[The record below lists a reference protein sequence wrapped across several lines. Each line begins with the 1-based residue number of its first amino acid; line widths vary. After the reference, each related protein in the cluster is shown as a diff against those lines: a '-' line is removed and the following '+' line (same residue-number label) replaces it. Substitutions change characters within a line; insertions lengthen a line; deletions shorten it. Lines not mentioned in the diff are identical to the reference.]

1 MIEYYY
7 TQAMDL
13 GQKKLT
19 AVEWDALEV
28 PVHPD
33 EARIL
38 KMVRDGYDN
47 VNIGFNEADS
57 LIGFIKIKETPV
69 AHQFLYD
76 KYLKDGMAGLVKKHK
91 LTFLDLSKKGKKKKK
106 GKSNTLKTADAI
118 RVKNADK
125 KLSGLRE
132 RIFEFVVLN
141 TLTSFL
147 KGYKKGRPADY
158 HFYTLTQLMRFNVS
172 AVNPIFS
179 AQVLAILDHFE
190 PKMDKLAFIKRSAEF
205 IEKNPILSRYRDV
218 NLYSHQKQLFTHCK
232 RDRVEATRLRTE
244 IDGHKE
250 EIAIRLAD
258 GASPEGIP
266 QKVAELERQLGGL
279 AKLILYQAPTGT
291 GKTISPIGLAK
302 KYRVIFVCVAKHVGL
317 QLAKACISMRLKIAV
332 AFGCSD
338 PGGIRLHYYAAKECQ
353 RNWRTGGIFRVDNS
367 VGDDVEVM
375 ITDLRSYLPAMRYM
389 LAFNAKEDIILYWD
403 EPTITLDREE
413 HEYHSLLARNWRENE
428 IPNIVLSSA
437 TLPSQEEISGCIQ
450 SFMVKFNS
458 TNVYEIVSHDC
469 AKTIPLLDANG
480 YVVLPHYIFETR
492 REMKDAL
499 RHIKRYQTLLR
510 HFDLAE
516 VTKFIVYSNSQTG
529 LSDRYKVDRFFE
541 TVKDIDALSLK
552 QYYIRLLGALK
563 GEYDAVYTHFKAERT
578 KLYES
583 SILITT
589 ADAHTLTDGPT
600 IYLANDVERIGQF
613 CMHKANIPATT
624 LEIIMD
630 SIGHNEEIRIQVA
643 DIERDIQKITDGQTD
658 TGTNGSSSKDNRD
671 TDKANAGKER
681 ALQKKID
688 FLRNQLR
695 PIKLPSSY
703 IPNSFDHLR
712 RWQRPEATRAF
723 VSDVDESVVE
733 KIMLLE
739 VAPLWKV
746 LLLMG
751 IGVFAEHT
759 CADYVSIMKGL
770 AEQQK
775 LYLIIASTDY
785 IYGTNYQFCHGYIG
799 KDLAGLTQEK
809 TIQAFGRI
817 GRSNAR
823 QDYSIRVRNEA
834 LIRKLFT
841 RAEGKIEVRNMNR
854 LFSLNEPM
862 PASVSQKA

>member
-1 MIEYYY
+1 
-7 TQAMDL
+7 MDL

-33 EARIL
+33 EERIL
-38 KMVRDGYDN
+38 NMVSDGYDN

-76 KYLKDGMAGLVKKHK
+76 KYLKKGVHGLVQKYK
-91 LTFLDLSKKGKKKKK
+91 LTFLDLSKKGKNKKK
-106 GKSNTLKTADAI
+106 GKGKSSTLKTADAI

-125 KLSGLRE
+125 KLHGLKE
-132 RIFEFVVLN
+132 RIFEFVVLD
-141 TLTSFL
+141 TLIQFL

-158 HFYTLTQLMRFNVS
+158 HFYTMTQLMRFNVTGI
-172 AVNPIFS
+172 NPIFS
-179 AQVLAILDHFE
+179 EQVHMILDHYE
-190 PKMDKLAFIKRSAEF
+190 PKMDKLAFIKMSPDF

-250 EIAIRLAD
+250 AIATRLA
-258 GASPEGIP
+258 GGTSPEGLP
-266 QKVAELERQLGGL
+266 EKVAELERQLGGL

-302 KYRVIFVCVAKHVGL
+302 AYRVIFVCVAKHVGL
-317 QLAKACISMRLKIAV
+317 QLAKACISMKLKIAV

-367 VGDDVEVM
+367 VGDNVEVM
-375 ITDLRSYLPAMRYM
+375 ITDLQSYLPAMRYM

-413 HEYHSLLARNWRENE
+413 HEYHALLSRNWRENE

-437 TLPSQEEISGCIQ
+437 TLPSQEEIGGCIQ

-458 TNVYEIVSHDC
+458 TNVYEIISHDC

-480 YVVLPHYIFETR
+480 YIVLPHYLFETR

-510 HFDLAE
+510 HFDLGE
-516 VTKFIVYSNSQTG
+516 VTKFIVYTNSHTG
-529 LSDRYKVDRFFE
+529 LADRYKVHRFFE

-552 QYYIRLLGALK
+552 QYYITLLGALK
-563 GEYDAVYTHFKAERT
+563 DEYDAVYVHFKAQRT

-600 IYLANDVERIGQF
+600 IYLAGNVERIGQF
-613 CMHKANIPATT
+613 CMHKANIPIDTIAT
-624 LEIIMD
+624 LMD
-630 SIGHNEEIRIQVA
+630 SIGFNEEIRIQVA
-643 DIERDIQKITDGQTD
+643 DIERDIQKITDGQAEA
-658 TGTNGSSSKDNRD
+658 GANGSSSKDNRD
-671 TDKANAGKER
+671 TDKANAGKQQ

-688 FLRNQLR
+688 FLRTHLR
-695 PIKLPSSY
+695 PVRLPTSY

-712 RWQRPEATRAF
+712 RWDHQESTRAF
-723 VSDVDESVVE
+723 VSDIDESIVE
-733 KIMLLE
+733 KIMLLD
-739 VAPLWKV
+739 VVPLWKV

-751 IGVFAEHT
+751 IGVFAEHK

-770 AEQQK
+770 AEEQK

-799 KDLAGLTQEK
+799 KDLADLTQEK

-823 QDYSIRVRNEA
+823 QDYSIRVRNQA

-841 RAEGKIEVRNMNR
+841 KAGDKIEVRNMNR
-854 LFSLNEPM
+854 LFSLVEPVQ
-862 PASVSQKA
+862 AVAEE